1 MSGGR
6 TGGSPPRKRCSRREN
21 SSERAHAAAARRGF
35 ITTRSAWPSGEKS
48 SRAARQRQRPSPTRC
63 SAVTSSRES
72 GTRTGLLAVSA
83 TSRDP
88 GSELAMSPPPVGAVR
103 GTDVDQL
110 PGPSNGSSTPGT
122 LLPTGSILK
131 MTGIENL
138 LIYVSCL
145 IWMISI

>member
-1 MSGGR
+1 
-6 TGGSPPRKRCSRREN
+6 
-21 SSERAHAAAARRGF
+21 
-35 ITTRSAWPSGEKS
+35 
-48 SRAARQRQRPSPTRC
+48 
-63 SAVTSSRES
+63 
-72 GTRTGLLAVSA
+72 
-83 TSRDP
+83 
-88 GSELAMSPPPVGAVR
+88 MSPPPVGAVR

>member
-21 SSERAHAAAARRGF
+21 SSERAHAATARRGF
-35 ITTRSAWPSGEKS
+35 ITARSARPSGEKS
-48 SRAARQRQRPSPTRC
+48 SRAARQRQRTSPTRC

-88 GSELAMSPPPVGAVR
+88 GSEPAMSPLPVGAVR

-110 PGPSNGSSTPGT
+110 PGA
-122 LLPTGSILK
+122 
-131 MTGIENL
+131 
-138 LIYVSCL
+138 
-145 IWMISI
+145 